1 MQAGVIYRKG
11 SGLAAL
17 AKFMTN
23 AQQLRTFHPE
33 QHPPATTAQGAE
45 PSALAAQ
52 QAPATVE
59 DSRPSSA
66 AK

>member
-1 MQAGVIYRKG
+1 MQAPVIYRKG

-23 AQQLRTFHPE
+23 AQQLRTGRTE
-33 QHPPATTAQGAE
+33 QPSSATTAEGTDS
-45 PSALAAQ
+45 SALAAQ
-52 QAPATVE
+52 QAPATA
-59 DSRPSSA
+59 DGARPSSA